1 MGNIQFDVTT
11 QNARLDALETA
22 WGPSP
27 TLVFLSGSAPTT
39 TTAAETG
46 TRLAVM
52 SLPADYMANAASG
65 SKSLQGTWQDASADA
80 SGTIGYARLYDSSSV
95 CRAQLKITATGTTP
109 AGAIVV
115 SSLTI
120 TAGQPFSIVSFT
132 ITDSNGGALS

>member
-11 QNARLDALETA
+11 QNARLDATETS

-27 TLVFLSGSAPTT
+27 TLVFLSGTAPALTT
-39 TTAAETG
+39 TAETG

-52 SLPADYMANAASG
+52 NLPADYMAAASG
-65 SKSLQGTWQDASADA
+65 GTKSLLGTWQDPSADA
-80 SGTIGYARLYDSSSV
+80 SGTIGYARIYDSSSV
-95 CRAQLKITATGTTP
+95 CRAQLKVTATGTTP

-120 TAGQPFSIVSFT
+120 ALGQPFSIVSFT
-132 ITDSNGGALS
+132 LTEGNGAALS